1 MDKRAKDDKKK
12 EEAEIA
18 KVIKEFQPFK
28 QQILDK
34 LINGLLKYVREDE
47 MPISN
52 PTSFMDCYNIIY
64 NYTDKNIGEYLL
76 NFHNEIIQNASIE
89 CYEKIK
95 NLPGA
100 DFIDYFISCTDKL
113 NTLIFNMS
121 RIFQYISNNYLK
133 STESKDNK
141 RVYEQEHISEF
152 SMDIYKKYFFD
163 KLEAKLFNALNEI
176 LIREERNGNME
187 HRLKITTIMKTLTY
201 LDFMKPEI
209 VKYSATKI
217 IWNEKSTNIDNK
229 IPYQHKWYD
238 NYFKQETTRY
248 VKNKSERDIKNNSAP
263 EYVKCELKYINEEY
277 ERQNSYINAV
287 FHNDINDI
295 NYAFLIKNNMNT
307 IAEMDTGVSNM
318 FQTKKKDELSEVY
331 QLFSL
336 FPSSLEL
343 VHKRFRAY
351 IKDRLNVLYNDKELS
366 KDPRKFVPA
375 LISLKKE
382 MDEFVILCFDNNT
395 DFQDQENKEFSLLMS
410 KEIYPRQ
417 LANYSD
423 FCMRAGF
430 KGKSEE
436 EIDKTLN
443 DIISLFKNI
452 NSKLVFQLEYEKKMS
467 ERLIKGASL
476 SLNAEKIFISK
487 LKQENGVTYVS
498 KMNEMISDL
507 EKNKGEIDGYKA
519 TRSRGAPNGI
529 KFNVQIIS
537 QSAWDISKSNM
548 EKIEIPKFLHVC
560 IEDFQNYYINRHQQ
574 TKLIWCLSLSKLE
587 VQYLYLKN
595 KNISVSTLPQFV
607 ALLLLENGE
616 KLTLEKIAERLG
628 CNVQKVINDIRGL
641 IFNPSFNPKGQID
654 KGVILANIDPKS
666 KEFKADTEISINK
679 NFSVTHQ
686 KFNTMP
692 LPQKKTAAEIK
703 ASEVEEAQITK
714 RYQDNI
720 LQATLTRIMKS
731 RIGQETTH
739 VWLVG
744 ESSKQIDLFKAQPQQ
759 IKENI
764 EKLIEKS
771 IIKRVGAKY
780 EYIA

>member
-47 MPISN
+47 MPKSN

-295 NYAFLIKNNMNT
+295 NYAFLIKNNMNA
-307 IAEMDTGVSNM
+307 IAEMDTGVGNM

>member
-295 NYAFLIKNNMNT
+295 NYAFLIKNNMNA
-307 IAEMDTGVSNM
+307 IAEMDTGVGNM

-574 TKLIWCLSLSKLE
+574 TKLILCLSLSKLE

>member
-64 NYTDKNIGEYLL
+64 NFTDKNIGEYLL
-76 NFHNEIIQNASIE
+76 NFHNEIIQNASTE

-295 NYAFLIKNNMNT
+295 NYTFLLKNNMNT

-548 EKIEIPKFLHVC
+548 EKIEIPKFLNVC

-607 ALLLLENGE
+607 ALLLLENEE
-616 KLTLEKIAERLG
+616 KLTLERIAERLG